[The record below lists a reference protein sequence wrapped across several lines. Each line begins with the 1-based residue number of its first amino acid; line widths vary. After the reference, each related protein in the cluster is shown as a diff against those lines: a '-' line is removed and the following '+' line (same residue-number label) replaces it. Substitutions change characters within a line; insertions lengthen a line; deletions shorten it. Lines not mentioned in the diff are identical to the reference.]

1 MGYKNNLKKDSAN
14 ERQRF
19 SIRKLTIG
27 AASVLVGT
35 TLFQV
40 NGGVQV
46 HADAVDQ
53 QVVKNND
60 TDNSAQEVDAIKATT
75 AVNKDDE
82 TLEVASSSEENQD
95 GVSVNTASNNQV
107 ANQDQQPPTQE
118 TVNNSDVNAEAN
130 STPQSQTS
138 VEIENATTELNT
150 LITSANPATVN
161 LAESKAVAPA
171 KEQVTATIN
180 IYDDTSDPETS
191 DPAFSITWTGD
202 KGTTI
207 KQAVQERIDND
218 MKGYTISPAVDN
230 QSRISDIV
238 NSTGQA
244 LIPNGSWTVNGGQE
258 EYNKWLTDKNTN
270 HKLAGYEIATDQAG
284 DVDINT
290 AIENGGNYDID
301 LVHQQ
306 GVLNKIFFQE
316 YDRTVYFKY
325 YYHKSDSNTDV
336 ADPVTKD
343 GTATSYNVDGK
354 TVANPNSSLKVNNY
368 PFTEADMNSST
379 VDLTKVESLTD
390 LSENADRQ
398 GIGKLSGAKTWIT
411 DIDKLPKD
419 VNGVLSYVL
428 VGRKYDLVT
437 GLPNP
442 MGNVEQSI
450 ANSSIIQFPEVN
462 AAKASDGWETFD
474 PNVPE
479 TTKDGLFMTPGGNTY
494 AISATT
500 LPGHLLHDGK
510 DVTSP
515 TPEYLYYYH
524 NQPVDITDNLELS
537 KFNATDL
544 TVRKNCEYIPQKWK
558 STANKN
564 TNYTAYSYKADDNSY
579 QLTSQVSA
587 GELSQKIGKEITLG
601 TDGLNYQ
608 SALQK
613 YLDNGFVLVSEDP
626 DNLTYNADDLTQ
638 PSGITYHADND
649 KDTFDQVTQPTITKD
664 SGDLK
669 GTWKVFK
676 STKDTWNG
684 TEYTDDD
691 ATIAPEENVPSTVV
705 NGSHKDVYLVYRQ
718 QVAYNVHYRDV
729 TDQYNSGKTSGFSVT
744 DGTDLGH
751 EIHDINGSVGETP
764 DDEPSQPAPK
774 NPTSKKHEKHITT
787 HVTKESKKETKAT
800 PKSVTHK
807 SVKKT
812 SKYTE
817 SNVAAKGERVS
828 RQKNNGLT
836 LLAPKSEKAAQN
848 RAVLAETNG
857 LGNNSS
863 SSSASVIEKV
873 ASENSKEGT
882 LPQTGE
888 KNDKA
893 SFLGA
898 MLGAASLVT
907 LVGLAIE
914 KKRRN

>member
-1 MGYKNNLKKDSAN
+1 M
-14 ERQRF
+14 
-19 SIRKLTIG
+19 
-27 AASVLVGT
+27 
-35 TLFQV
+35 
-40 NGGVQV
+40 
-46 HADAVDQ
+46 
-53 QVVKNND
+53 
-60 TDNSAQEVDAIKATT
+60 
-75 AVNKDDE
+75 
-82 TLEVASSSEENQD
+82 
-95 GVSVNTASNNQV
+95 
-107 ANQDQQPPTQE
+107 
-118 TVNNSDVNAEAN
+118 
-130 STPQSQTS
+130 
-138 VEIENATTELNT
+138 NT

-368 PFTEADMNSST
+368 PFTEADMNLST

-437 GLPNP
+437 GLPNLI
-442 MGNVEQSI
+442 GNVEQSI
-450 ANSSIIQFPEVN
+450 ANSSIIQFTEVD
-462 AAKASDGWETFD
+462 AAKASDGWEIFD

-515 TPEYLYYYH
+515 APEYLYYYH
-524 NQPVDITDNLELS
+524 NQPVDITFEDITDNLELS
-537 KFNATDL
+537 KFNAADL
-544 TVRKNCEYIPQKWK
+544 TVRKNSEYIPQKWK

-587 GELSQKIGKEITLG
+587 DELSQKIGKEITLG

-608 SALQK
+608 SVLQK

-626 DNLTYNADDLTQ
+626 DNLTYNADDVWDSSRNLQTKHIVIKLAHCATSEKQALTKSATRTIHYVTDDNQVLQDPTKQTVSFTSNGSYYIDHVTGKPITSVKTENGQTIADDLTQ

-691 ATIAPEENVPSTVV
+691 ATIAPEENVPSTVA

-764 DDEPSQPAPK
+764 DDKPIQPAPK

-863 SSSASVIEKV
+863 SSSASVIGKV